1 MLYPALKAHM
11 GSWDYYIV
19 KMKMQH
25 IVNEVRFA
33 SEIYE
38 NKTLDEAIQRGL
50 TERKDLVKYLALRDD
65 RFFSSIVVAALGGNP
80 TFIPVDIADD
90 PRFAILSA
98 MRIDEPFGV
107 LTFDGGQKYYALDGQ
122 HRLKAIETL
131 IKPSDP
137 NSLEM
142 PEGFL
147 DEEISVIMIVRRE
160 ARDHV
165 FLQSYRRLFSSLNR
179 WARPTNTDTNI
190 IMDEDDTVAILTRRL
205 VTDHEF
211 FVWRGKPHES
221 PLLKTQGKNLSSG
234 DSYFTTLQTLYNMN
248 EKLLL
253 SAQRERM
260 GFHKREYKQFRPQ
273 EDELDLMF
281 SELVLYW
288 DAMRQELD
296 ILNSDPTIM
305 RDHDAAFGNP
315 EGRSDCL
322 LFWPIGQELLA
333 DVIRIL
339 LTRRLPDP
347 DGPKIEQ
354 VCSCIRVLSKI
365 SWELSQPP
373 WFGLLLIEDPER
385 RKRRMRNEDRKRAL
399 VIAKKI
405 LLLQTGVDDY
415 PTEDLAEL
423 KIAWHAMLIPRPD
436 REEVDATWD
445 AISTPVG

>member
-11 GSWDYYIV
+11 GSWEYYIV

-50 TERKDLVKYLALRDD
+50 TERKDLVKYLAMRDD

-80 TFIPVDIADD
+80 TFIPVEIAND

-131 IKPSDP
+131 IKPVDP

-160 ARDHV
+160 TRDHA

-179 WARPTNTDTNI
+179 WARPTTTDTNI
-190 IMDEDDTVAILTRRL
+190 IMDEDDAVAILTRRL

-211 FVWRGKPHES
+211 FVWRGKPQES
-221 PLLKTQGKNLSSG
+221 PLLKTQGKNLNSG

-253 SAQRERM
+253 TTQRETK
-260 GFHKREYKQFRPQ
+260 GFFRREYKQFRPQ
-273 EDELDLMF
+273 EDELDVMF
-281 SELVLYW
+281 GELVLYW
-288 DAMRQELD
+288 DAMLQELD
-296 ILNSDPTIM
+296 MLNSDPTMM
-305 RDHDAAFGNP
+305 RDHDAELGNP
-315 EGRSDCL
+315 DGRSDSL

-347 DGPKIEQ
+347 DEPKVEE

-365 SWELSQPP
+365 GWELRQPP

-399 VIAKKI
+399 VIAKRI

-415 PTEDLAEL
+415 PAEELSEL
-423 KIAWHAMLIPRPD
+423 KIDWHAMLIPRPD
-436 REEVDATWD
+436 REEVDAMWET
-445 AISTPVG
+445 ISTPVV